1 MVWAFFEHPSAIF
14 AYVAQI
20 ISPVLHR
27 EPMPVKLA
35 GYHSGFAPERSDLV
49 FTLVIQCADSWRFRK
64 DFVVSIDNIL
74 TANGRFFLSDFLSA
88 VALSN
93 TSVLEILFI
102 LLFMDN
108 RWTTVGQSPLRAAP
122 LLVFALDNRWTTV
135 GQFLPENRHI

>member
-1 MVWAFFEHPSAIF
+1 MFTLTNFQVGIIVKQEIKSLFVPDGSALMVWALFEHPSAIF

-49 FTLVIQCADSWRFRK
+49 FTLVIQCADFWRFRK

-74 TANGRFFLSDFLSA
+74 TANGRFFLVRLF
-88 VALSN
+88 VCCGISN
-93 TSVLEILFI
+93 TSVLEII
-102 LLFMDN
+102 LLYSLSVVIC
-108 RWTTVGQSPLRAAP
+108 W
-122 LLVFALDNRWTTV
+122 
-135 GQFLPENRHI
+135 